1 MMLRNHIHDSGGDG
15 DSCDAESGTKPLRK
29 WCILMQM
36 TVATT
41 ATTVA
46 DAIRDT

>member
-1 MMLRNHIHDSGGDG
+1 MTAVVTVTVTGASGIR
-15 DSCDAESGTKPLRK
+15 DAESGIKPLQK
-29 WCILMQM
+29 WCILIQM